1 MRASGPKATTAS
13 FFNVTVV
20 LPAVGGMDLLGIDYE
35 ELLPVPEPLVD
46 VFHAPHLGA
55 EWGSR

>member
-1 MRASGPKATTAS
+1 
-13 FFNVTVV
+13 
-20 LPAVGGMDLLGIDYE
+20 MDLLGIDYE